1 VGVKPHSRPVGVE
14 ADTER
19 LTVPVKLPIEVTV
32 IVEVP
37 EAPASIW
44 EGVTALAEML
54 KSCPPGDT
62 ATMTV
67 RVRVP
72 LVPVIVTLKLMAP
85 VHPAVRVAALGVGR
99 VTEAGDMV
107 AVHPAGTTDVTASEM
122 LPVNPLRAF
131 ADIVEVPVLGAV

>member
-1 VGVKPHSRPVGVE
+1 MGVKPHSRPVGVE

-67 RVRVP
+67 RVRVL
-72 LVPVIVTLKLMAP
+72 LVPVIVTLKLTAP

>member
-1 VGVKPHSRPVGVE
+1 MGVKPHSRPVGVE

>member
-1 VGVKPHSRPVGVE
+1 MGVKPHSRPVGVE

-72 LVPVIVTLKLMAP
+72 LVPVIVTLKLTAP

-122 LPVNPLRAF
+122 LPVNPLRTF
-131 ADIVEVPVLGAV
+131 TDIVEVPVLGAV